1 MFDESIQYGYKYER
15 DFGVFLVRRLDGET
29 LCYDIPVNLY
39 YNIMKEYEDMTG
51 SKALV
56 GRVYECIHFDSACR
70 YAIIDFRRFDY
81 TQEHTDEIVRM
92 INEQYIKPKKEKVN
106 VLSRIFKRK

>member
-1 MFDESIQYGYKYER
+1 MFSRKIQYGYKYER

-29 LCYDIPVNLY
+29 LCYDIPLELFN
-39 YNIMKEYEDMTG
+39 NIMIEYELVTG
-51 SKALV
+51 N
-56 GRVYECIHFDSACR
+56 RVPIGCEIECIHFDSTCR
-70 YAIIDFRRFDY
+70 HAIIDFRRFHY